1 MPITKTPLN
10 NTQVELAK
18 QWLPSGSQPYGYDSN
33 KGLLWYWQPH
43 YSGVAIKNALKLSA
57 KQLQELNQLL

>member
-33 KGLLWYWQPH
+33 KGRLWYWQTWNGLP
-43 YSGVAIKNALKLSA
+43 IKGCTKLDPS
-57 KQLQELNQLL
+57 QLQQLNQLL